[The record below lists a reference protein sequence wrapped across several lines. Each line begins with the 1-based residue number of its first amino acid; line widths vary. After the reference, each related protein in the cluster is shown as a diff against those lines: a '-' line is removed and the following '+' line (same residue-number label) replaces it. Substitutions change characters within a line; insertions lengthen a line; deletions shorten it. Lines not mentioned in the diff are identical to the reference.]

1 MRSAFLISNL
11 NQDYVKS
18 AKICQEAFEADP
30 YKAESYQSIMSFL
43 MKAGNYVE
51 TAKVY
56 YQYKNMLYNEVG
68 LNPGGRTEKLFEELN
83 ILSNKDLNFLEKI
96 SGNSQNYI
104 PYSM

>member
-1 MRSAFLISNL
+1 
-11 NQDYVKS
+11 
-18 AKICQEAFEADP
+18 
-30 YKAESYQSIMSFL
+30 MSFL

-104 PYSM
+104 PYSMWQTYFWTHIWFTSQTSKKEQGDICLDKY